1 MLKWDTDNGLKS
13 KSLRVTVRTTAGISG
28 YDATP
33 ADLIAA
39 LKANAAACGEVTA
52 AMGWVTDQALAVTGE
67 RAEQAERSL
76 ATVTAERDA
85 AKYWLAAHK
94 AASEALVDPV
104 TGHGFFMLIGKGDDG
119 ADGWFY
125 TFGGPLD
132 SYTLCERSDDQD
144 PHFVYFQRER
154 YDHDQGCWI
163 DGCEVV
169 EPVLAPDECSVA
181 PYCLE
186 AVTEERD
193 ALRHEAEAEVK
204 VLRAQLAKT
213 ARERDDAMTL
223 AEERRDYARAQNAKL
238 SVECD
243 DLRAQLTAVE
253 RERDEWAE
261 LWATSS
267 RLCDEAQARA
277 DRALGITPGE
287 RGAAIAAGHTS
298 GTPDASS
305 ARVAGA
311 SPRGQDST
319 PEPAGSSCPACKGT
333 GYLPANYEITGMTGT
348 YRPWSPC
355 PLCAP
360 RPEPDPESPA
370 TRREVEELRRQVE
383 RLEGLTGFG
392 PEE

>member
-1 MLKWDTDNGLKS
+1 MKYT
-13 KSLRVTVRTTAGISG
+13 VTVGGESHRCQLFVGFVG
-28 YDATP
+28 KPEDDATP

-193 ALRHEAEAEVK
+193 ALKRERDEARAERDAAVARATQAERDRDAWREKWEALETTRAVCCAQIERERDEARATNRDNLAMWEVERDALKAKLAEAERENLTLRNRIGIDRTSWHEAEAEVK

-253 RERDEWAE
+253 RERDEAHAA
-261 LWATSS
+261 LRKRS
-267 RLCDEAQARA
+267 RR
-277 DRALGITPGE
+277 
-287 RGAAIAAGHTS
+287 
-298 GTPDASS
+298 
-305 ARVAGA
+305 
-311 SPRGQDST
+311 
-319 PEPAGSSCPACKGT
+319 
-333 GYLPANYEITGMTGT
+333 
-348 YRPWSPC
+348 
-355 PLCAP
+355 
-360 RPEPDPESPA
+360 
-370 TRREVEELRRQVE
+370 
-383 RLEGLTGFG
+383 
-392 PEE
+392 

>member
-1 MLKWDTDNGLKS
+1 MLKWTTETKS
-13 KSLRVTVRTTAGISG
+13 GKVCSQLYVHSINIGV
-28 YDATP
+28 ATP

-154 YDHDQGCWI
+154 YDHDRGCWI

-186 AVTEERD
+186 DVTEERD
-193 ALRHEAEAEVK
+193 ALK
-204 VLRAQLAKT
+204 
-213 ARERDDAMTL
+213 
-223 AEERRDYARAQNAKL
+223 
-238 SVECD
+238 
-243 DLRAQLTAVE
+243 
-253 RERDEWAE
+253 RERDEARARLAE
-261 LWATSS
+261 AVLAQQAECS
-267 RLCDEAQARA
+267 RLQERVRVLEAALRPFA
-277 DRALGITPGE
+277 DRAADYDRPVDDPGYPIE
-287 RGAAIAAGHTS
+287 
-298 GTPDASS
+298 PD
-305 ARVAGA
+305 
-311 SPRGQDST
+311 
-319 PEPAGSSCPACKGT
+319 
-333 GYLPANYEITGMTGT
+333 
-348 YRPWSPC
+348 YRPKEQ
-355 PLCAP
+355 
-360 RPEPDPESPA
+360 R
-370 TRREVEELRRQVE
+370 TRRLLIGDLRAARAALEGIEVE
-383 RLEGLTGFG
+383 
-392 PEE
+392 